1 MCSSGL
7 PDKISVTERAN
18 ASLVPVPAP
27 SLGRTLRALLEA
39 DLAVQIR
46 NRRAVLLS
54 TALPVILLFATSLGK
69 RADLFGDPPTR
80 VSSSL
85 TLGMTSI
92 AILGYS
98 MTIARDREKGVF
110 ERLLVTPTPRWAI
123 MLSRLTVQVMS
134 ILVMAVVTLVFAIL
148 LQGLSLS
155 PAALLLTLVAVAFG
169 SAVFLSVGQA
179 LVGLVKSADTVSA
192 VGRLLYIPLYA
203 LALVG
208 HVAALGAALGTT
220 FETIAKWSPGGVVV
234 AVLAAAMQPSTWSSD
249 TWWAALACVT
259 YSVVFTG
266 IGIRWFQWRA
276 R

>member
-1 MCSSGL
+1 MTRKSAASREVRSPWRMCSSGL

-18 ASLVPVPAP
+18 ASLVPVPAAP

-110 ERLLVTPTPRWAI
+110 ERLLVTPTPRWPI
-123 MLSRLTVQVMS
+123 MLGRLAVQVMS
-134 ILVMAVVTLVFAIL
+134 ILVMAVVTLVLAIL

-179 LVGLVKSADTVSA
+179 LVGLVKSA
-192 VGRLLYIPLYA
+192 
-203 LALVG
+203 
-208 HVAALGAALGTT
+208 
-220 FETIAKWSPGGVVV
+220 
-234 AVLAAAMQPSTWSSD
+234 
-249 TWWAALACVT
+249 
-259 YSVVFTG
+259 
-266 IGIRWFQWRA
+266 
-276 R
+276 